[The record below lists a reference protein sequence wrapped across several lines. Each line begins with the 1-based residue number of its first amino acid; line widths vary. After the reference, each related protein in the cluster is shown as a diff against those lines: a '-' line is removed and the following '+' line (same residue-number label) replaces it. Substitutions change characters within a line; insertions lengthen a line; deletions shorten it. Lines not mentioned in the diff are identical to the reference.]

1 MIKCIIFDCFGVLVG
16 RGFEETYRIAGGDPV
31 KDRQFIDDILGQ
43 ANLGLIDD
51 EAFHDEMMNRLGI
64 SLAEWRHATIT
75 AEQPN
80 EQLLEYIKGLHGKY
94 KTAILSNANR
104 GVVERR
110 IGSRWLEACF
120 DELVVS
126 AEINMVKPD
135 PQIYHHTAEKL
146 GVELAECVFIDDKTI
161 FLNPAA
167 ELGMQTVL
175 YQDFEQ
181 AKAELEKILAADT
194 KD

>member
-1 MIKCIIFDCFGVLVG
+1 MITAIIFDCFGVLVG

-31 KDRQFIDDILGQ
+31 KDRRFIDDVMGR

-51 EAFHDEMMNRLGI
+51 DAFHEAMMNQLGI
-64 SLAEWRHATIT
+64 SLSEWRHATIT

-80 EQLLEYIKGLHGKY
+80 EELLAYIKDLHGQY
-94 KTAILSNANR
+94 KTAVLSNANR

-110 IGSRWLEACF
+110 IGSHWLEDCF

-135 PQIYHHTAEKL
+135 PRIYHYVAGKL
-146 GVELAECVFIDDKTI
+146 GVELDECVFIDDKSV
-161 FLNPAA
+161 FLEPAKA
-167 ELGMQTVL
+167 LGMQTIL

-181 AKAELEKILAADT
+181 TTRELQKILANPEN
-194 KD
+194 